1 MADLEKMILAKKSTN
16 LGGFLNYMTDKY
28 ADADKKGAKKGKK
41 QADAPIE
48 DWEDDEEDS
57 VEEELVDK

>member
-1 MADLEKMILAKKSTN
+1 MADLEKMILAKKTTN

-41 QADAPIE
+41 
-48 DWEDDEEDS
+48 
-57 VEEELVDK
+57 